1 MSYDEFLE
9 WEGESQYVEWVDG
22 QVIPMPPITGAHND
36 VGNFLIKLFGAF
48 LDYHNIG
55 VLRTDP
61 FQMKTG
67 PDLPGRA
74 PDLLFVARRNLRR
87 LHAKFLEGPADLV
100 VEIIS
105 PGSETIDRLHKFREY
120 ERGGVREYWLINPA
134 QRTVEFYRRGRDGRF
149 HLVSVGGDGVFR
161 SIAMKGFWLNVKWLW
176 DCPPIGAVLGEWGI
190 A

>member
-1 MSYDEFLE
+1 MSYDEVLE